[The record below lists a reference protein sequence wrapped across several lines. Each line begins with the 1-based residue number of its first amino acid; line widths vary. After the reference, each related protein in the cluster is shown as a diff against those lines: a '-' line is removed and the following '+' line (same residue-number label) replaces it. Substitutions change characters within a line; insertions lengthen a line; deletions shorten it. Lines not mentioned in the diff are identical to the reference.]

1 MPRVAIIYLCHKNL
15 PHLLEVVRSWEK
27 LSYPKE
33 QVTITIVPAGSPDG
47 IADVVRRD
55 VLPRSGKDLPNI
67 VLWDD
72 GKNEGF
78 AKNNNAPMQD
88 AIANGA
94 DYVFLQNGDLRLAPD
109 TITEAVA
116 AAEKDEKIGSVQSL
130 VMYWHDEAK
139 VNTSGGM
146 VHVAGFGFA
155 RGNGRTL
162 PLPEGELEGVGGEE
176 IAYASGA
183 AVLYRSSA
191 LQKVGLL
198 EEGFFM
204 YHEDLELGLRLKIA
218 GYKNVLAPKSI
229 AYHDYTFGGN
239 RKKFVWMETYRY
251 VVLAAY
257 LRVSTMVLLAPLWI
271 AIEVGSWMMMARAGN
286 ADIKIGAYVTLLRP
300 STWKLAW
307 TLRRRAQKL
316 RVISDRELTR
326 LWTGRIEAQEM
337 SNPFLERVVNP
348 IVNGIWR
355 VLHRAI
361 IW

>member
-1 MPRVAIIYLCHKNL
+1 MPDMPKIAIIYLCYKNL
-15 PHLLEVVRSWEK
+15 PHLPEVVLSWER
-27 LSYPKE
+27 LTYPKE
-33 QVTITIVPAGSPDG
+33 SMTIYIIPAGSPDG

-72 GKNEGF
+72 GKNDGF
-78 AKNNNAPMQD
+78 SANNNAPMRD
-88 AIANGA
+88 AIGNGA
-94 DYVFLQNGDLRLAPD
+94 EYIFLQNGDLRLAPD

-116 AAEKDEKIGSVQSL
+116 AAERDENVGSVQSL
-130 VMYWHDEAK
+130 VMYWNDEKK

-146 VHVAGFGFA
+146 VHVAGFGFS
-155 RGNGRTL
+155 RGNG
-162 PLPEGELEGVGGEE
+162 EE
-176 IAYASGA
+176 RGTRNEESSEEVAYASGA
-183 AVLYRSSA
+183 AVLYRTSA
-191 LQKVGLL
+191 LQNVGLL

-229 AYHDYTFGGN
+229 VYHDYTFGGN
-239 RKKFVWMETYRY
+239 RKKFVWMETYRF

-257 LRVSTMVLLAPLWI
+257 LRVPTMLLLAPLWL
-271 AIEVGSWMMMARAGN
+271 AIELGSSAMMARSGN
-286 ADIKIGAYVTLLRP
+286 IGIKLSAYVMCCRP
-300 STWKLAW
+300 STIALAW
-307 TLRRRAQKL
+307 KLRRRAQKL
-316 RVISDRELTR
+316 RTISDGELTR

-348 IVNGIWR
+348 IVSSIWR
-355 VLHRAI
+355 ILHRAI

>member
-1 MPRVAIIYLCHKNL
+1 MPKVAIIYLCYKNL
-15 PHLLEVVRSWEK
+15 PHLSEVVLSWEK
-27 LSYPKE
+27 LVYPKE
-33 QVTITIVPAGSPDG
+33 SMTITIVPAGSPDG

-55 VLPRSGKDLPNI
+55 VLPRSGKDLPEI
-67 VLWDD
+67 ILWDD

-78 AKNNNAPMQD
+78 AKNNNAPMRD

-94 DYVFLQNGDLRLAPD
+94 EYIFLQNGDLRLAPD

-116 AAEKDEKIGSVQSL
+116 AAEKDKKIGSVQSL
-130 VMYWHDEAK
+130 VMYWHDEEK
-139 VNTSGGM
+139 INTSGGM
-146 VHVAGFGFA
+146 MHVAGFGYA
-155 RGNGRTL
+155 RDNGKR
-162 PLPEGELEGVGGEE
+162 GERGRGVLHTPEE
-176 IAYASGA
+176 IVYASGA
-183 AVLYRSSA
+183 AVLYRTSA

-239 RKKFVWMETYRY
+239 RKKFVWMEAYRF

-257 LRVSTMVLLAPLWI
+257 LRVSTMLLLAPLWL
-271 AIEVGSWMMMARAGN
+271 AIEIGTVAMMARSGN
-286 ADIKIGAYVTLLRP
+286 IGIKLSAYATCCRP

-307 TLRRRAQKL
+307 TLRRRAQRL
-316 RVISDRELTR
+316 RVISDAELTR

-348 IVNGIWR
+348 VVDAIWH
-355 VLHRAI
+355 VMHTCIL
-361 IW
+361 W